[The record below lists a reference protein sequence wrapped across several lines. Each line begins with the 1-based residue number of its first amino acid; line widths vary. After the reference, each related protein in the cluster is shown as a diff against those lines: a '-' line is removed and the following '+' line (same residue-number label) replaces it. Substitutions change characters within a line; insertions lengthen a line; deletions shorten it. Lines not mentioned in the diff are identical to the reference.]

1 VDGIVWGIQD
11 CSTFKT
17 AVTVEEPATVPLG
30 SFQRSAQAARL
41 LHETHVWSA
50 QIRTSAAFPSLAHV
64 AHIDQGIRDLTDA
77 MLRQCH
83 RWEVFCDALSMCMGS
98 IFVLYSPYL
107 QHIVK
112 PSAVTQSSPSGSD
125 VGQATAAIQFAIRFL
140 HDLAMSFNEHLEEH
154 PGWLANLAPPATV
167 ACFSALEYMNLMP
180 QILDDTKTPAEDI
193 LQSLIT
199 FSRKWAIGENMLE
212 NLENHHSME
221 SSPALT

>member
-1 VDGIVWGIQD
+1 MDGIVWGIQD

-83 RWEVFCDALSMCMGS
+83 RWEVFCDALSMCMGLVS
-98 IFVLYSPYL
+98 CSTLF
-107 QHIVK
+107 
-112 PSAVTQSSPSGSD
+112 
-125 VGQATAAIQFAIRFL
+125 
-140 HDLAMSFNEHLEEH
+140 
-154 PGWLANLAPPATV
+154 PGT
-167 ACFSALEYMNLMP
+167 LMY
-180 QILDDTKTPAEDI
+180 E
-193 LQSLIT
+193 
-199 FSRKWAIGENMLE
+199 
-212 NLENHHSME
+212 
-221 SSPALT
+221 

>member
-1 VDGIVWGIQD
+1 MRL
-11 CSTFKT
+11 TK
-17 AVTVEEPATVPLG
+17 
-30 SFQRSAQAARL
+30 SA
-41 LHETHVWSA
+41 S
-50 QIRTSAAFPSLAHV
+50 
-64 AHIDQGIRDLTDA
+64 
-77 MLRQCH
+77 
-83 RWEVFCDALSMCMGS
+83 S

-112 PSAVTQSSPSGSD
+112 PSAVTQSSPSESD

-199 FSRKWAIGENMLE
+199 FSRKWAIGGMFSRTPTISASYAREVHTDMNGPENMLE